1 MKRYTIGV
9 LIGNAN
15 SPHTRS
21 LMRGVHDAA
30 EKLNVN
36 VMFYLGIHMAYYYRD
51 YFNSVVNSNF
61 DYQYNVVYNY
71 ALLGDVDAI
80 IISYGSLCIF
90 LEDKNVDDFIARFE
104 DIPHVILEDRDES
117 GKGTSIISDNYNGM
131 YRIVE
136 HLVSTHGYR
145 RFTYLSGPKD
155 NTDAEERKAAF
166 IDVLTKYNIPYT
178 EDMVEVGDFSDCVEE
193 QVNRLLDRYPDMEA
207 MVCANDCMAATA
219 YQEIAGRGYKIG
231 SDIAVTGYDD
241 WDIAESMTPPL
252 TTVMQNEFDI
262 GFNAL
267 ERAVDLCN
275 GKEPV
280 QLVAPAVLKIRSS
293 CGCRNINEYKFP
305 EANLEKGADNTPY
318 IMKLSQILTDKILLS
333 DVNNEIRTNILKQLM
348 VLVESNLTWYIEG
361 DISHYDK
368 KLLMTQMNELI
379 AGRYSA
385 YVSPVMLADVVSAYL
400 QNVIKRENDVKR
412 VNSLTD
418 ILTSIQRYIQSSAI
432 KLNKDDLHD
441 FEQDSMC
448 MPLISRDMM
457 SQIGNDVEFYK
468 ASMIVLAAMRARS
481 SYLYLLKEPVFHEYG
496 GNWECPEIMF
506 LASYHVGRKVVSYE
520 PNERPIITREKGIG
534 QFIARK
540 NGYVMSVF
548 NLFLGEI
555 QFGVL
560 VTEIDPSDM
569 ILMNLASMQ
578 ISIALKFQTLF
589 ERQKNTQQRL
599 EKLIE
604 EVNKKNKILGF
615 ISEYD
620 ELTGCLNRRGF
631 MEKAMEFIHRN
642 KGRKAVFIIGD
653 LDHLKEINDC
663 YGHVEGDF
671 ALKKS
676 ADILKEAL
684 GEDVLLARIGG
695 DEFVA
700 LLLPVDHSGGKTF
713 TRHIKESAVRLNDQS
728 DKPYF
733 VEVSTGFTEFICD
746 PNKDFNLLIEQS
758 DEMMYEAKKTRRNSV
773 IKA

>member
-36 VMFYLGIHMAYYYRD
+36 VMFYLGVHMAYYYRD
-51 YFNSVVNSNF
+51 YFGNEVDSSY
-61 DYQYNVVYNY
+61 DYQYNVVYDY

-80 IISYGSLCIF
+80 IISYGSLGIF
-90 LEDKNVDDFIARFE
+90 LEDQNVDDFIARFE
-104 DIPHVILEDRDES
+104 DIPHVILEDRDKS
-117 GKGTSIISDNYNGM
+117 GNGSSIISDNYNGM

-136 HLVSTHGYR
+136 HLVSVHGYR
-145 RFTYLSGPKD
+145 KFTYLSGPD
-155 NTDAEERKAAF
+155 NNTDAEERETALR
-166 IDVLTKYNIPYT
+166 DVLSKYKIPFSD
-178 EDMVEVGDFSDCVEE
+178 DMIEIGDFSDCVEE

-207 MVCANDCMAATA
+207 MVCANDCMAGTA
-219 YQEIAGRGYKIG
+219 YREVAARGYKIG
-231 SDIAVTGYDD
+231 KDIAITGYDD
-241 WDIAESMTPPL
+241 WDMSESMTPPL

-275 GKEPV
+275 GREPV
-280 QLVAPAVLKIRSS
+280 QIIAPAVIKIRSS

-305 EANLEKGADNTPY
+305 KADLEKGADNTSY
-318 IMKLSQILTDKILLS
+318 IEKLSQILSDKIVLS
-333 DVNNEIRTNILKQLM
+333 DVNNEIRMTISEQVKR
-348 VLVESNLTWYIEG
+348 LVEYNLSWYIER
-361 DISHYDK
+361 DITHYDK
-368 KLLMTQMNELI
+368 KQLMTQLNELI

-385 YVSPVMLADVVSAYL
+385 YVSPTMLSDAVSAYL
-400 QNVIKRENDVKR
+400 QNAINLEDDVKK
-412 VNSLTD
+412 VSSLAD
-418 ILTSIQRYIQSSAI
+418 ILTSVQRYIQSSAI
-432 KLNKDDLHD
+432 KLNKDELHG

-457 SQIGNDVEFYK
+457 SQIGNDVEFYR
-468 ASMIVLAAMRARS
+468 APMVVLSAMRAKS
-481 SYLYLLKEPVFHEYG
+481 SFLYLLEEPVSHEYG
-496 GNWECPEIMF
+496 GEWICPEIMF
-506 LASYHVGRKVVSYE
+506 LASYHEGRKIVSYE
-520 PNERPIITREKGIG
+520 KNERPIITREKGLVHAIN
-534 QFIARK
+534 K
-540 NGYVMSVF
+540 NSSYVMSVY
-548 NLFLGEI
+548 NLFLGKL
-555 QFGVL
+555 QYGVL

-589 ERQKNTQQRL
+589 ERQRSTQQRL

-604 EVNKKNKILGF
+604 EVNEKNKILGF

-631 MEKAMEFIHRN
+631 MEKAMEMIHRN

-663 YGHVEGDF
+663 FGHVEGDY
-671 ALKKS
+671 AIRKIS
-676 ADILKEAL
+676 DILREAL
-684 GEDVLLARIGG
+684 GDDVLLARIGG

-700 LLLPVDHSGGKTF
+700 ILPPVDHSGGKTF
-713 TRHIKESAVRLNDQS
+713 MRHIKEAANRFNESS
-728 DKPYF
+728 DKPYYI
-733 VEVSTGFTEFICD
+733 EASTGYTEFVCD
-746 PNKDFNLLIEQS
+746 PGKDFSILIEQS
-758 DEMMYEAKKTRRNSV
+758 DEMMYEVKKERRTS
-773 IKA
+773 IKKQ